1 MIKIRDLNRRNF
13 MKAATAS
20 VLGGAVASVG
30 MDAFAPVEAQAQT
43 TDTPQQALQRLVDG
57 NKRYVDQRLTSF
69 TKDMALI
76 RQHTAE
82 KQEPF
87 AAVLSCADSRV
98 PVEIVFDQAIGDVFV
113 TRVAGNIATPEIIAS
128 LEYGAAVLGT
138 KVLVVMGHSAC
149 GAVKATIAGK
159 EVPGQ
164 ISSLY
169 PYIYPAVE
177 QAGTSLEAAS
187 KQNVKNQVSLL
198 SKASPVLAKLIQ
210 EKNLQIVSAFYDVS
224 TGQVTM
230 LE

>member
-1 MIKIRDLNRRNF
+1 